1 MVQKYL
7 DILLHKMEVSIRLRN
22 FSTKQANSQR
32 LGVTLLWEM
41 FTSQKRDKTQSC
53 YHALLPLTHILI
65 TRGTSCISF
74 ERQIKTNSQ
83 SCKGKESIL
92 CFYLQAV
99 IGSAS
104 VLNMIFLLWNR
115 EVFTCVNVCECDH
128 FSYQKLGQISK
139 KFYIQA
145 LSWAQISVVFVCGKN
160 LLIRSKMGFHFKSSI
175 RFQTNIKIKIV
186 SWFFE
191 LVLLLD
197 VHLNFTK

>member
-22 FSTKQANSQR
+22 FSAKQANSQR

-53 YHALLPLTHILI
+53 YHAPLPLTHILI

-83 SCKGKESIL
+83 SCKGKESTL
-92 CFYLQAV
+92 CFYLGAV

-104 VLNMIFLLWNR
+104 ELNIILFLLNKK
-115 EVFTCVNVCECDH
+115 VFTCGNVTIIATKSLDGFKRNSTH
-128 FSYQKLGQISK
+128 RLFFGRKISE
-139 KFYIQA
+139 
-145 LSWAQISVVFVCGKN
+145 
-160 LLIRSKMGFHFKSSI
+160 KSI
-175 RFQTNIKIKIV
+175 NPFQTGV
-186 SWFFE
+186 PF
-191 LVLLLD
+191 
-197 VHLNFTK
+197 